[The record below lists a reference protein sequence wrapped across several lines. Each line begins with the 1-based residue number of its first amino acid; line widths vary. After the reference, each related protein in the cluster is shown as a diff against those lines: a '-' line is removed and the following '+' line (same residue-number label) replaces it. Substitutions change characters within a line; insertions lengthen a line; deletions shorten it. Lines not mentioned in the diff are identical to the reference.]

1 MACSATVLP
10 WQSRVAGFWSAMR
23 PHDALSFIPAGKE
36 IDHQWRTNLQGQG
49 AVARNQFA
57 RLLGDRFTR
66 PNYGVQND
74 GACSALATREVF

>member
-1 MACSATVLP
+1 
-10 WQSRVAGFWSAMR
+10 MR

-57 RLLGDRFTR
+57 MLLGDRFTR

-74 GACSALATREVF
+74 GPAAPWLREKFFDMPRHSC